1 MFDPL
6 YYLGVFVF
14 IILVCILLIL
24 GVMIFSLKYFP
35 TSKLSEWSRRNVIT
49 DEDLEQP

>member
-6 YYLGVFVF
+6 YYLG
-14 IILVCILLIL
+14 IIVVVLLISTLLIL
-24 GVMIFSLKYFP
+24 GVLIFSLKYFP
-35 TSKLSEWSRRNVIT
+35 TSKLSSWSRRHVIS